1 MKQRK
6 SVARVL
12 RLERLEVHGSWEDRS
27 LNLDTNRLS
36 YLAATL
42 GLTTLLACAPAAAP
56 AAPTPKP
63 AAPAASPAASPIAS
77 PAASPAVASPVATSA
92 AALASPAATTAAA
105 ASPAAATAAAA
116 SPVRITAAQITPT
129 DTTITVQN
137 AGTAAVG
144 MAGWKLRVGTAT
156 ATLPGNASVAPNDTV
171 TIHTASGTSAG
182 KDIYLGQEA
191 SALLSGLQ
199 PGATVALVDAQG
211 ATVNEFVLP
220 R

>member
-1 MKQRK
+1 M
-6 SVARVL
+6 SGVTPGAPPTLVL
-12 RLERLEVHGSWEDRS
+12 FVFGH
-27 LNLDTNRLS
+27 
-36 YLAATL
+36 
-42 GLTTLLACAPAAAP
+42 
-56 AAPTPKP
+56 
-63 AAPAASPAASPIAS
+63 
-77 PAASPAVASPVATSA
+77 V
-92 AALASPAATTAAA
+92 
-105 ASPAAATAAAA
+105 
-116 SPVRITAAQITPT
+116 
-129 DTTITVQN
+129 
-137 AGTAAVG
+137 
-144 MAGWKLRVGTAT
+144 AT

>member
-12 RLERLEVHGSWEDRS
+12 RPGALEVHGSWEDRS

-63 AAPAASPAASPIAS
+63 AAPAASPAASP
-77 PAASPAVASPVATSA
+77 AVASPVATSA

-129 DTTITVQN
+129 DTTVTVQN
-137 AGTAAVG
+137 AGTAAVS

>member
-1 MKQRK
+1 M
-6 SVARVL
+6 
-12 RLERLEVHGSWEDRS
+12 
-27 LNLDTNRLS
+27 NLDTNRLS

-42 GLTTLLACAPAAAP
+42 GLTTLVACAPAAAP

-129 DTTITVQN
+129 DTTVTVQN
-137 AGTAAVG
+137 AGTAAVS